1 MKKLYS
7 LLLIAAL
14 CLLSQASLAQ
24 RSVPID
30 GIDYFLDI
38 PEIGK
43 ATVASRG
50 NGGYSGDIV
59 IPETIIVPVSS
70 NQTRTYTVTAIG
82 DNAFFQC
89 KQLTSVSI
97 PSTVETLGDKAFFQC
112 TGIITIRCD
121 ALTPPDI
128 LQGSTFHKM
137 EAERVTLIV
146 PGQSIALYSAHPYW
160 GKFVYNPADDSLTG
174 NDNNESG
181 SVIVTKTN
189 YQILDN
195 QETFFEKPIRIAGNE
210 TYHPTYNEYNMVSY
224 KRNFKNTNWQAL
236 YVPIELV
243 YNDWKEKFEIA
254 KINDI
259 LEYET
264 NFYAMAD
271 IVTDKVEPHVLYL
284 IRAKEIGEH
293 IINVSSLSRIDTD
306 KDSLY
311 RVYTSS
317 LDTLALKPDIAT
329 KDIITTA
336 NGNSYAF
343 TAQYAKGYIKE
354 NDHTQPP
361 YRYAMTGGELK
372 RPNPAMTDGIPLG
385 AFRWWLEVTPSAN
398 SALSFFS
405 LGKINH
411 SGNNETSTGDTL
423 IDLNEIEGID
433 IYYDLNGR
441 RVDYPQ
447 KGIYILNG
455 KKVYIK

>member
-7 LLLIAAL
+7 LLLIAVL

-24 RSVPID
+24 RSVLID

-38 PEIGK
+38 PEIGQ
-43 ATVASRG
+43 ATLASRG

-59 IPETIIVPVSS
+59 IPETITVPVSS
-70 NQTRTYTVTAIG
+70 NQTRIYTITAIG

-97 PSTVETLGDKAFFQC
+97 PSTVESLGDKAFFQC

-128 LQGSTFHKM
+128 PKESAFHKM

-160 GKFVYNPADDSLTG
+160 GRFIYNPADDSQTG

-181 SVIVTKTN
+181 SVIITKTN

-195 QETFFEKPIRIAGNE
+195 LETFFEKPIKIAGND

-243 YNDWKEKFEIA
+243 YDDWKEKFEIA

-264 NFYAMAD
+264 HFYAMAD
-271 IVTDKVEPHVLYL
+271 IVEDKVEPHVLYL

-293 IINVSSLSRIDTD
+293 VINVSSLSRIDTD

-317 LDTLALKPDIAT
+317 LDTEANEPEIAT

-336 NGNSYAF
+336 NGNRYVF

-354 NDHTQPP
+354 ADHTQPP

-385 AFRWWLEVTPSAN
+385 AFRWWLEVTPNAS
-398 SALSFFS
+398 STTSLFS

-411 SGNNETSTGDTL
+411 SGNSETSIQDKL
-423 IDLNEIEGID
+423 IDLNDIEGID

-441 RVDYPQ
+441 RVDSPQ
-447 KGIYILNG
+447 NGIYILNG

>member
-7 LLLIAAL
+7 LLQIAVL

-38 PEIGK
+38 PEIGQ
-43 ATVASRG
+43 ATLASRG

-59 IPETIIVPVSS
+59 IPETITVPVSN
-70 NQTRTYTVTAIG
+70 NQTRIYTITAIG

-97 PSTVETLGDKAFFQC
+97 PSTVNRLGDKAFFQC

-128 LQGSTFHKM
+128 PKESAFHKM
-137 EAERVTLIV
+137 DAERVTLIV

-160 GKFVYNPADDSLTG
+160 GRFIYNPADDSQTG

-181 SVIVTKTN
+181 SVIITKTN
-189 YQILDN
+189 YQIFDS
-195 QETFFEKPIRIAGNE
+195 ETLFLEKPITFGQQTTDPA
-210 TYHPTYNEYNMVSY
+210 YNEYNTVSY
-224 KRNFKNTNWQAL
+224 IRNFKNTNWQAL
-236 YVPIELV
+236 YVPVELV
-243 YNDWKEKFEIA
+243 YSDWSEKFEIA
-254 KINDI
+254 KVHSI
-259 LEYET
+259 LETGEM
-264 NFYAMAD
+264 FYAMAD
-271 IVTDKVEPHVLYL
+271 IVEDKVEPHKLYL

-293 IINVSSLSRIDTD
+293 TITISQSHRNDTD
-306 KDSLY
+306 GDPLY
-311 RVYTSS
+311 CVYTSNTNV
-317 LDTLALKPDIAT
+317 DGTEPVIAT
-329 KDIITTA
+329 SESFKGTSGAT
-336 NGNSYAF
+336 YTF
-343 TAQYAKGYIKE
+343 TGQYAAAPLKE
-354 NDHTQPP
+354 ADHTQPP

-385 AFRWWLEVTPSAN
+385 AFRWWLEVTPNAS
-398 SALSFFS
+398 STTSLFS

-411 SGNNETSTGDTL
+411 SGNSETSIQDKL
-423 IDLNEIEGID
+423 IDLNDIEGID

-441 RVDYPQ
+441 RVDSPQ
-447 KGIYILNG
+447 NGIYILNG

>member
-14 CLLSQASLAQ
+14 CLFPQVTVAQ

-97 PSTVETLGDKAFFQC
+97 PSTVESLGDKAFFQC

-128 LQGSTFHKM
+128 PKESAFHKM
-137 EAERVTLIV
+137 DAERVTLIV

-160 GKFVYNPADDSLTG
+160 GKFVYNPADDSQTG

-195 QETFFEKPIRIAGNE
+195 QETFFEKPQNIAGQDNDIS
-210 TYHPTYNEYNMVSY
+210 YNEYNIVSY
-224 KRNFKNTNWQAL
+224 IRNFKNTNWQAL
-236 YVPIELV
+236 YIPIELV
-243 YNDWKEKFEIA
+243 YNDWKENFEVAEIHS
-254 KINDI
+254 I
-259 LEYET
+259 LET
-264 NFYAMAD
+264 GNGFYAMAD
-271 IVTDKVEPHVLYL
+271 IIESKVEPHKLYL
-284 IRAKEIGEH
+284 IRAKVAGVDTLT
-293 IINVSSLSRIDTD
+293 VSTSSRTDTD
-306 KDSLY
+306 GDPLY
-311 RVYTSS
+311 KVYTSN
-317 LDTLALKPDIAT
+317 TDINGDVPVISTSISFNGESGAT
-329 KDIITTA
+329 YT
-336 NGNSYAF
+336 F
-343 TAQYAKGYIKE
+343 TGQYAAAPLKE
-354 NDHTQPP
+354 ADHTQPP
-361 YRYAMTGGELK
+361 YLYAMTGGELK
-372 RPNPAMTDGIPLG
+372 RPNPANASGIPLG
-385 AFRWWLEVTPSAN
+385 AFRWWLEVTPGVN
-398 SALSFFS
+398 STVSLFS
-405 LGKINH
+405 
-411 SGNNETSTGDTL
+411 SGRIDYSDNGETSVDN
-423 IDLNEIEGID
+423 IIIELNSIEGID

>member
-7 LLLIAAL
+7 LLQIAVL

-50 NGGYSGDIV
+50 NNGYSGDIV

-97 PSTVETLGDKAFFQC
+97 PSTVESLGDKAFFQC

-128 LQGSTFHKM
+128 PKESAFHKM

-160 GKFVYNPADDSLTG
+160 GRFVYNPADDSQTG
-174 NDNNESG
+174 NDDNESG

-195 QETFFEKPIRIAGNE
+195 QEIFFEKPIIIAGND

-243 YNDWKEKFEIA
+243 YDDWKEKFEIA

-264 NFYAMAD
+264 HFYAMAD
-271 IVTDKVEPHVLYL
+271 IVEDKVEPHVLYL

-293 IINVSSLSRIDTD
+293 VINVSSLSRIDTD

-317 LDTLALKPDIAT
+317 LDTEADEPEIAT

-336 NGNSYAF
+336 NGNSYVF
-343 TAQYAKGYIKE
+343 TAQYEKGYIKE

-385 AFRWWLEVTPSAN
+385 AFRWWLEVTPNAS
-398 SALSFFS
+398 STTSLFS

-411 SGNNETSTGDTL
+411 SGNSETSIQDKL
-423 IDLNEIEGID
+423 IDLNDIEGID

-441 RVDYPQ
+441 RVDSPQ
-447 KGIYILNG
+447 NGIYILNG